1 VVGAGDILVGA
12 GRARGPLTCPQS
24 RPLGTKNRSERAY
37 SKALEDSVKFESL
50 GVHCLLLQTLFFR
63 VFDTSQLGLPFL

>member
-1 VVGAGDILVGA
+1 
-12 GRARGPLTCPQS
+12 
-24 RPLGTKNRSERAY
+24 
-37 SKALEDSVKFESL
+37 VKFESL